1 MFNIFYYIGSLL
13 NLAKHPASTVQIL
26 GAEKALFRALKTKHD
41 TPKYG
46 LIYHASLVGQSNP
59 KTKGKISRM
68 LAAKVSLA
76 VRVDALGEDG
86 NTTLGIDHLAKLQRN
101 LKLMEEGSV
110 RKITGSG
117 KAKAKW
123 DKYENKSEV
132 KTYNEAADSTLPKKR
147 KLSEGDGE
155 PVTKKLKK
163 EVKEE
168 ELDTTNDVSMS
179 TGSEKKKKKH
189 KKVDT
194 PGSEGDDKPDAT
206 PTASLEKKKK
216 KKHLAT
222 EEEPKS
228 SDTPDVGSEKKKKKK
243 NKE

>member
-1 MFNIFYYIGSLL
+1 
-13 NLAKHPASTVQIL
+13 
-26 GAEKALFRALKTKHD
+26 
-41 TPKYG
+41 
-46 LIYHASLVGQSNP
+46 
-59 KTKGKISRM
+59 
-68 LAAKVSLA
+68 
-76 VRVDALGEDG
+76 
-86 NTTLGIDHLAKLQRN
+86 
-101 LKLMEEGSV
+101 MEEGSV